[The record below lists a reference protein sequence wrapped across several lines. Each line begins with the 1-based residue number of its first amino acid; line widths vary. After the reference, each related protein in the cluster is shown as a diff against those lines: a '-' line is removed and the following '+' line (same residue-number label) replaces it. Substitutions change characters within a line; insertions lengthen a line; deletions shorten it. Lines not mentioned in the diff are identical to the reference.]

1 MSGVLAII
9 PARGG
14 SKRFPG
20 KNLALFSGEPLILHT
35 IRQALES
42 SSISRV
48 IVSTDSTAIG
58 EVAEKG
64 GAEVILR
71 PESISVD
78 NSPSEAALLH
88 VLKELHDAQA
98 YQPAITVFLQCTSP
112 VRRPGDIDAAIE
124 LLHREGVDSVFS
136 VVERSIFLWA
146 RTDNGLKCLSYNP
159 QRRPRSQDLSPF
171 LIENGSIYVMRTA
184 AFIAARNRLCSRFA
198 PFVMDPLSAIDID
211 EPEDLEIAELNL
223 KRTKSSFSG
232 GEEI

>member
-42 SSISRV
+42 PSIGRV

-71 PESISVD
+71 PESISID
-78 NSPSEAALLH
+78 DSPSEAALLH
-88 VLKELHDAQA
+88 VLKALHDAET

-124 LLHREGVDSVFS
+124 LMCREGADSVFS

-146 RTDNGLKCLSYNP
+146 RTQGGLESLSYDP
-159 QRRPRSQDLSPF
+159 RQRPRSQELSPY
-171 LIENGSIYVMRTA
+171 LVENGSIYVMRTTT
-184 AFIAARNRLCSRFA
+184 FLEERNRLCGRIA
-198 PFVMDPLSAIDID
+198 PFIMDPFSIVDID
-211 EPEDLEIAELNL
+211 RQEDLEIAALFL
-223 KRTKSSFSG
+223 KKLKAREQIG
-232 GEEI
+232 